1 MCYSTD
7 LFCCIVKSLL
17 KKFPLKSHE
26 SKNILNEWIH
36 LATSLGL
43 WSCTAFT
50 VWFKDTSAG
59 WHSLPKQRL
68 KPRPPTAVEGQTLCS
83 VFFQTYIQG
92 QSNQMESRP
101 GPAAN
106 RGWASASRPT
116 EHQLNTSTG
125 SPFLPLSPLTPD
137 LANKYKWDWK
147 YPLDTAIKNH
157 FKIMQAKV

>member
-68 KPRPPTAVEGQTLCS
+68 KPRSPTAVEGQTLCS

-106 RGWASASRPT
+106 RGWASVAEMRPGP
-116 EHQLNTSTG
+116 LNTSWTQV
-125 SPFLPLSPLTPD
+125 PAHLSCRCHLWLQTWQINTNGIGNTPWI
-137 LANKYKWDWK
+137 L
-147 YPLDTAIKNH
+147 LL
-157 FKIMQAKV
+157 KITLR